1 MMDRSH
7 SIDSIKGILILF
19 VVAGHVGAPS
29 GNTTIPLIQEWIY
42 TFHMPAFFILGCLF
56 IKSFKREINSI
67 LPLLGCY
74 IFWVVLHK
82 RNPEAVAHAII
93 FSNWESLNSILWFL
107 PAIISFKLLLS
118 LQFTGVLVY
127 WRTVLLAIM
136 GLITIYFHSEIQV
149 KHNVIPW
156 GFDIA
161 VYLAPA
167 AIAAKL
173 YYNSKPLILEK
184 VIADRSKFIMFLLIF
199 SIFSI
204 FSMAFVVRTSLN
216 TYTVWH
222 HRLDMAQFSVP
233 GFEGYFYLTGM
244 MLAMI
249 GVARIKMKEN
259 ILSLVGNKSLSIFVF
274 HIYAIGLTNKYLFI
288 VSDNV
293 LWVANI
299 IVAVILSMLFS
310 IVLLKISRHFRYIGA

>member
-1 MMDRSH
+1 MDRSH

-29 GNTTIPLIQEWIY
+29 GNIAIPLIQEWIY
-42 TFHMPAFFILGCLF
+42 TFHMPAFYILGCLF

-67 LPLLGCY
+67 LRLLGCY

-82 RNPEAVAHAII
+82 RNPEAVTHAII
-93 FSNWESLNSILWFL
+93 YSNWESLNNILWFL

-118 LQFTGVLVY
+118 LQFTDVLVY
-127 WRTVLLAIM
+127 WRTVLLTIM
-136 GLITIYFHSEIQV
+136 GLMAIYFHSEIQV
-149 KHNVIPW
+149 KHNIIPW

-161 VYLAPA
+161 VYLTPA
-167 AIAAKL
+167 AIAAKFF
-173 YYNSKPLILEK
+173 YDSKPLILEK
-184 VIADRSKFIMFLLIF
+184 VIADRSKFIMFLMIF
-199 SIFSI
+199 FI

-216 TYTVWH
+216 TFTVWH

-274 HIYAIGLTNKYLFI
+274 HTYAIGLTNKYLFI
-288 VSDNV
+288 ASDNF

-299 IVAVILSMLFS
+299 MVAIILSVLFS

>member
-7 SIDSIKGILILF
+7 SIDSIKGMLILF

-29 GNTTIPLIQEWIY
+29 GNIAIPLIQEWIY
-42 TFHMPAFFILGCLF
+42 TFHMPAFFMLGCLF
-56 IKSFKREINSI
+56 IKSFKREIKSI
-67 LPLLGCY
+67 FPLLGCY
-74 IFWVVLHK
+74 IFWVVLQK

-93 FSNWESLNSILWFL
+93 HSNWESLNSILWFL
-107 PAIISFKLLLS
+107 PAIISFKLLFS
-118 LQFTGVLVY
+118 LQFTGALVY
-127 WRTVLLAIM
+127 WRSVLLTIM
-136 GLITIYFHSEIQV
+136 GLITIYFHREIQV
-149 KHNVIPW
+149 IHNVIPW

-161 VYLAPA
+161 VYLSPA

-173 YYNSKPLILEK
+173 FYNSKQLILER
-184 VIADRSKFIMFLLIF
+184 VISDRSKFIMFLLIF
-199 SIFSI
+199 SIFS
-204 FSMAFVVRTSLN
+204 MAFLVRTSLN
-216 TYTVWH
+216 TFTVWH

-249 GVARIKMKEN
+249 GVARIKMKGS
-259 ILSLVGNKSLSIFVF
+259 ILSFIGNKSLSIFVF
-274 HIYAIGLTNKYLFI
+274 HTYAIGLTSKYLFI

-299 IVAVILSMLFS
+299 IVAVILSVLFS